1 MSAVPTLPSP
11 AAGLA
16 PSRPLPWVYDAADGM
31 IADADGQV
39 VAERLRLAD
48 AAFIVAACNAALA
61 PPRSERL
68 FPTLEELAATAPPS
82 CWLVARTRD
91 QLVEYL
97 CAPPEDATRETPP
110 IWGDM
115 EEARRFSTLM
125 AATDGEIVARYFC
138 PRDLISVVQ
147 LPAQRRGR

>member
-11 AAGLA
+11 PAALT
-16 PSRPLPWVYDAADGM
+16 PSRPLPWVYDIADGM
-31 IADADGQV
+31 IADADGRIV
-39 VAERLRLAD
+39 VAVGLAD

-61 PPRSERL
+61 PRAERL
-68 FPTLEELAATAPPS
+68 FPTLEELAAVAPPS

-91 QLVEYL
+91 QLTEYL

-110 IWGDM
+110 IWGDA
-115 EEARRFSTLM
+115 EDARRFPTLM
-125 AATDGEIVARYFC
+125 AATDGEIFARYFC

>member
-11 AAGLA
+11 PSALT
-16 PSRPLPWVYDAADGM
+16 PSRPLPWVYDASNGM

-39 VAERLRLAD
+39 IVKRLRVAD
-48 AAFIVAACNAALA
+48 AAFIVAACNAVLE

-68 FPTLEELAATAPPS
+68 FPTLEELAAVAPPS

-91 QLVEYL
+91 QLTEYL

-110 IWGDM
+110 AWGDI
-115 EEARRFSTLM
+115 EEARRFPTLM
-125 AATDGEIVARYFC
+125 AATDGEIFARYFC
-138 PRDLISVVQ
+138 PRDVISVVQ